1 MSQYDDVVER
11 QRLKLEAEEWA
22 GKVKSVH
29 AHSVS
34 SMWYDTRPQDTAD
47 GKNVIDIEYNNGTVR
62 RELLN
67 GGGTFI
73 FGKAA
78 TGQDL
83 IDNYVRAS

>member
-47 GKNVIDIEYNNGTVR
+47 GKTVTDIEYNNGTVR
-62 RELLN
+62 RELRD
-67 GGGTFI
+67 GGTYI

-78 TGQDL
+78 IGQNL
-83 IDNYVRAS
+83 IDDYVRAS

>member
-34 SMWYDTRPQDTAD
+34 SMWYDTRPQDTAE

-62 RELLN
+62 RELS

>member
-11 QRLKLEAEEWA
+11 QRLKLEAEEWSS
-22 GKVKSVH
+22 KVKSIH

-47 GKNVIDIEYNNGTVR
+47 GKNVIDIEYNSGIIR
-62 RELLN
+62 RQLSDGEV
-67 GGGTFI
+67 FI
-73 FGKAA
+73 FGQAA
-78 TGQDL
+78 TGDKL

>member
-11 QRLKLEAEEWA
+11 QRLKLEAEEWSS
-22 GKVKSVH
+22 KVKSVH

-34 SMWYDTRPQDTAD
+34 SMWYDTRPEDTAD
-47 GKNVIDIEYNNGTVR
+47 GKNVIDIEYNNGTVKR
-62 RELLN
+62 QLSH
-67 GGGTFI
+67 GSVFI

-78 TGQDL
+78 TGDEL